1 MNAEFL
7 DSDQKDALQEIS
19 NIAMG
24 TAAAGLAKVLDSFVR
39 LSVPRINIVE
49 TSSIAER
56 LSTSLTQH
64 REVSA
69 VRQAFYNQVEGEVV
83 VVFGEDGCRDLADLL
98 DYDANG
104 PEAVKQELLLDVSN
118 ILVGACMNGIAQ
130 QLGSQISYSPPEILC
145 RAVPLDRLFVGHQP
159 TCEQALLIEIDF
171 SLEAR
176 SFSCHM
182 LTFFAPESFETLRS
196 SLARFLESL

>member
-1 MNAEFL
+1 MHEFL

-24 TAAAGLAKVLDSFVR
+24 TAASGLAQVLESFVR
-39 LSVPRINIVE
+39 LSVPRIRTIE
-49 TSSIAER
+49 TARIAEVFSTNLSR
-56 LSTSLTQH
+56 L

-69 VRQAFYNQVEGEVV
+69 VRQAFYSQVEGEVI
-83 VVFGEDGCRDLADLL
+83 VVFGEEGCLELADLL
-98 DYDANG
+98 GQDADD
-104 PEAVKQELLLDVSN
+104 PATTDEILLDVSN
-118 ILVGACMNGIAQ
+118 ILVGACMNGIAS
-130 QLGSQISYSPPEILC
+130 QLGSQLSFSPPEIIC
-145 RAVPLDRLFVGHQP
+145 RGVPVARVFAGHQP

-182 LTFFAPESFETLRS
+182 LTFLGPESFGALRS
-196 SLARFLESL
+196 ALTRFLGSL